1 MSKQKTNEGLF
12 SASKRFSDAFFDGLS
27 KNASDRMLAKA
38 KKAGVPKEL
47 TDIMGKI
54 QKDKDDMDAMLKRIQ
69 SLKK

>member
-27 KNASDRMLAKA
+27 KNASDRMMDKA

-47 TDIMGKI
+47 TDIMAKI
-54 QKDKDDMDAMLKRIQ
+54 QKDKNELDSMLDRIA
-69 SLKK
+69 KK

>member
-47 TDIMGKI
+47 TDIMAKI
-54 QKDKDDMDAMLKRIQ
+54 QKDKDCEIC
-69 SLKK
+69 S